1 MNSAEI
7 NYVFDELIS
16 KYQQLSNSDSN
27 HLIEYLQKTKN
38 KEHFIADIFRSKG
51 VMVQKSKL
59 QEGVDFSEPENEYIP
74 VFKFRPTTLAKKW
87 FPYEI
92 IFESFDVNKEEG
104 FDRYE
109 LSIELVKF
117 LRIINK
123 YVRGAGAN
131 FTNGKASISDILL
144 FEAIDNRIGQLK
156 FEELSLAE
164 LQLVEKILCV
174 FIEELEKPMIKN
186 YLQYERARFNK
197 KIREYKSYIQNLLNN
212 FGDLYAVSINFWWD
226 GHINHMDSQKN
237 NQKKQF
243 FNNLRSYPDF
253 EAIKGHVGLWEYSDE
268 KGLYFR
274 CIFFCANSKKYNKD
288 SLIEGLLRCWEQAF
302 ALKSNGRLTGKVIY
316 SAELSHLAYTKSKS
330 LNQPITLLSQNNKVL
345 LEEFYN
351 IVLNYIIISE
361 KYYYPLELQMELL
374 VLSPVLKQ
382 GENKNED
389 KGFILKKYGPSRSFR
404 GHLRK
409 PKN

>member
-16 KYQQLSNSDSN
+16 KYQQLSNSDSD
-27 HLIEYLQKTKN
+27 HLIGYLQKTKN

-92 IFESFDVNKEEG
+92 IFESFDVNKAEG
-104 FDRYE
+104 FDRCE
-109 LSIELVKF
+109 LSIELAIF

-123 YVRGAGAN
+123 YERGSGAN
-131 FTNGKASISDILL
+131 FANGKASISDILL
-144 FEAIDNRIGQLK
+144 FEAIDNRIDQLA

-174 FIEELEKPMIKN
+174 FLEELEKPMLKK

-197 KIREYKSYIQNLLNN
+197 KVREYKSYIQNLLNN

-226 GHINHMDSQKN
+226 GLIDHMDSQKN

-253 EAIKGHVGLWEYSDE
+253 ESIKGHVGLWEYSDE

-274 CIFFCANSKKYNKD
+274 CIFFCAKSKKFSKD

-302 ALKSNGRLTGKVIY
+302 ALKSNGRLTGKVMY
-316 SAELSHLAYTKSKS
+316 AAELSPLAYTKSKS

-351 IVLNYIIISE
+351 IVLNYITISE

-374 VLSPVLKQ
+374 VLSPVLNQ
-382 GENKNED
+382 EENED
-389 KGFILKKYGPSRSFR
+389 EGFMLKKYGPSRSFR

>member
-16 KYQQLSNSDSN
+16 KYQQLSNSDSD
-27 HLIEYLQKTKN
+27 HLIGYLQKTKN

-92 IFESFDVNKEEG
+92 IFESFDVNKAEG
-104 FDRYE
+104 FDRCE
-109 LSIELVKF
+109 LSIELAIF

-123 YVRGAGAN
+123 YERGSGAN
-131 FTNGKASISDILL
+131 FANGKASISDILL
-144 FEAIDNRIGQLK
+144 FEAIDSRIDQLA

-174 FIEELEKPMIKN
+174 FLEELEKPMLKK

-197 KIREYKSYIQNLLNN
+197 KVREYKSYIQNLLNN

-226 GHINHMDSQKN
+226 GLIDHMDSQKN

-253 EAIKGHVGLWEYSDE
+253 ESIKGHVGLWEYSDE

-274 CIFFCANSKKYNKD
+274 CIFFCAKSKKFSKD

-302 ALKSNGRLTGKVIY
+302 ALKSNGRLTGKVMY
-316 SAELSHLAYTKSKS
+316 AAELSPLAYTKSKS

-351 IVLNYIIISE
+351 IVLNYITISE

-374 VLSPVLKQ
+374 VLSPVLNQ
-382 GENKNED
+382 EENED
-389 KGFILKKYGPSRSFR
+389 EGFMLKKYGPSRSFR